1 MDSSELGKNAA
12 DPSLTLNQNTL
23 QFRRPYSYTY
33 TLDVLT
39 DGSEYTGNGTV
50 FLTISKPSSTGTTDE
65 APILARYALSGVST
79 LISRLAADQ
88 AFKLS
93 SVRAVFC
100 PSRKDVDCIAGIP
113 SLLLALAN
121 YSLNGKLHVVGD
133 QGMDGFMDHVDDLVL
148 KRRNYPEIVTCVV
161 PSNDDDA
168 RTWWKVYDDEYIVVH
183 ARIGVGD
190 AISQRDDESE
200 GSGDSSE
207 DSDDDSSTSSCRK
220 ESQSQGLEQKEHTIT
235 GTGTIEQDDHGSLD
249 QCQSIAYIVTLR
261 NTPRP
266 YFFAVLPPGIDA
278 FAHPNI
284 LSTLPDDVG
293 VGQMATSSGEKPL
306 EFILHMNPLFPKS
319 FNDEAKHQ
327 VNVPVRIP
335 NKLQE
340 IAKRHVATLPCNLQ
354 GSCDNGLLIRAIHQN
369 RSLHEHLPFAFPDS
383 YSTTNK
389 CSRNIATIRSDE
401 IYNADESKHCL
412 VPIQR
417 LTSCTSTVLE
427 TEDVDFTNRMQELI
441 RHDKITD
448 KIKSRDG
455 ESSTFELELIKDKVA
470 KASLFYMPNFA
481 EDDGPDKQDDNEI
494 DLSEEDDSDGDGSD
508 EEIKDP
514 PIKRMKNQAR
524 ATDGPV
530 SRLNTKVPHMLV
542 LGTGCASPSPLRGSS
557 AYAIFLPTIMN
568 GQCVLTPSL
577 VLECGEGFLTMLH
590 RHSPTEQSIEQH
602 LSQIRLI
609 WISHAHLD
617 HFGGLPHLIREII
630 KVNKNTEMC
639 TCYQKGRKR
648 ELFTPPPSNGTRTD
662 DSSGMHR
669 PLCKR
674 CLRTCPPIVIAPT
687 KVLRYLDCALDCKNG
702 IIGEHKMYVGI
713 SQRDFDTSPFSQQ
726 VRDDVFGIELMTI
739 QNSMSPTASHPIK
752 FLKNIP
758 VEHCPN
764 AFAVLIG
771 LNTDTANITLSPS
784 NNDNFNDHHQPPQSL
799 FTLCYSGDTR
809 PSSNIV
815 RECRNFSKTCGRNV
829 SLLLHEATFDDD
841 EKGKGEA
848 IRKRHS
854 TVEEAM
860 GIANQIDLD
869 SILMTH
875 FSQRYPKFPPGH
887 DADIIKAQGK
897 YRDTSTSTSTCSSNG
912 NLEVAFAYDGM
923 LIPLTDGL
931 RPIMPLIGSLVASIL
946 TMSSR
951 LK

>member
-1 MDSSELGKNAA
+1 M
-12 DPSLTLNQNTL
+12 
-23 QFRRPYSYTY
+23 
-33 TLDVLT
+33 
-39 DGSEYTGNGTV
+39 
-50 FLTISKPSSTGTTDE
+50 
-65 APILARYALSGVST
+65 
-79 LISRLAADQ
+79 
-88 AFKLS
+88 
-93 SVRAVFC
+93 
-100 PSRKDVDCIAGIP
+100 DCIVGIP

-133 QGMDGFMDHVDDLVL
+133 EGMDGFMDHVADLVL

-161 PSNDDDA
+161 PSNNDDA

-190 AISQRDDESE
+190 TGSHGDDESE

-207 DSDDDSSTSSCRK
+207 DSDDDSSTSACRK
-220 ESQSQGLEQKEHTIT
+220 ESQSQTLEQKEHTST
-235 GTGTIEQDDHGSLD
+235 GTNEQEDHCSFD
-249 QCQSIAYIVTLR
+249 KCQSIVYIVTLH
-261 NTPRP
+261 NTPQP
-266 YFFAVLPPGIDA
+266 YSFAVLPPGTDA
-278 FAHPNI
+278 SAHPNI
-284 LSTLPDDVG
+284 LSTPPDNVG
-293 VGQMATSSGEKPL
+293 VGQTATSSGEKPL
-306 EFILHMNPLFPKS
+306 EFILHMNPFLPKS
-319 FNDEAKHQ
+319 FNNEAKHQ
-327 VNVPVRIP
+327 VQVPVRIRIP
-335 NKLQE
+335 NKLQNT
-340 IAKRHVATLPCNLQ
+340 AKRHVATLPCNLQ

-369 RSLHEHLPFAFPDS
+369 RALHEHLPFAFPDS
-383 YSTTNK
+383 HSSTNK
-389 CSRNIATIRSDE
+389 CRSKIAAMRSE
-401 IYNADESKHCL
+401 ELYNADDTNHSI
-412 VPIQR
+412 VPIQK
-417 LTSCTSTVLE
+417 LSSCTSAILE
-427 TEDVDFTNRMQELI
+427 TGDIDFTHRMHELNRQETI
-441 RHDKITD
+441 AD

-455 ESSTFELELIKDKVA
+455 ESSTFELELVKDKVA
-470 KASLFYMPNFA
+470 KASLFYMPKFA
-481 EDDGPDKQDDNEI
+481 EDNGPDKQDENEI

-508 EEIKDP
+508 EDIKDP
-514 PIKRMKNQAR
+514 PIKRMKTQDR

-530 SRLNTKVPHMLV
+530 GNLNTKVPHMLV

-557 AYAIFLPTIMN
+557 AYAIFLPTIKN
-568 GQCVLTPSL
+568 GESVLTPSV

-617 HFGGLPHLIREII
+617 HYGGLPHLIHEII
-630 KVNKNTEMC
+630 KVNKNTQMC
-639 TCYQKGRKR
+639 TCYQKGGKR
-648 ELFTPPPSNGTRTD
+648 EPSSPTD
-662 DSSGMHR
+662 DSTGMQR

-674 CLRTCPPIVIAPT
+674 CLRTCPPIVIAPS

-702 IIGEHKMYVGI
+702 IIGEQKMYVGI

-739 QNSMSPTASHPIK
+739 QNSMPPTTYYPIK

-764 AFAVLIG
+764 AYGVLIG
-771 LNTDTANITLSPS
+771 LNTATPSDYANG
-784 NNDNFNDHHQPPQSL
+784 NGQHQPPQSL

-815 RECRNFSKTCGRNV
+815 RECRNFSKACGRNV

-860 GIANQIDLD
+860 GIASQIDLD
-869 SILMTH
+869 SILITH

-887 DADIIKAQGK
+887 DADTIKAQGES
-897 YRDTSTSTSTCSSNG
+897 RNASTCSNGNG
-912 NLEVAFAYDGM
+912 NLEVASAYDGM

-931 RPIMPLIGSLVASIL
+931 RPMMPLIGSLAASIL
-946 TMSSR
+946 TMN
-951 LK
+951 

>member
-1 MDSSELGKNAA
+1 MDNSELGLNAA
-12 DPSLTLNQNTL
+12 DSSLKVNPNTL

-65 APILARYALSGVST
+65 AILARYALSGVST

-133 QGMDGFMDHVDDLVL
+133 QGMDGFMDHVADLVL

-161 PSNDDDA
+161 PSNNDDA

-183 ARIGVGD
+183 ARIGVGN
-190 AISQRDDESE
+190 AISQSDDESE

-207 DSDDDSSTSSCRK
+207 DSDDDDDSSTSSSRK
-220 ESQSQGLEQKEHTIT
+220 ESQSQGLEQKEHTST
-235 GTGTIEQDDHGSLD
+235 GTGTIEQDDHASLD
-249 QCQSIAYIVTLR
+249 QCQSIVYIVTLH

-266 YFFAVLPPGIDA
+266 YSFAVLPPGTDA

-284 LSTLPDDVG
+284 LSTLPDNLG
-293 VGQMATSSGEKPL
+293 VGQTATSSGEKPL
-306 EFILHMNPLFPKS
+306 DFILHMNPLFPKS
-319 FNDEAKHQ
+319 FNVETKHQ

-335 NKLQE
+335 NKLHE

-354 GSCDNGLLIRAIHQN
+354 GSGDNGLLIRAIHQN
-369 RSLHEHLPFAFPDS
+369 RALHEHLPFAFPDS
-383 YSTTNK
+383 HSATNK
-389 CSRNIATIRSDE
+389 CSLNIAAIRSDE
-401 IYNADESKHCL
+401 IYNADDTNHSL

-417 LTSCTSTVLE
+417 LTSCTSAVLE
-427 TEDVDFTNRMQELI
+427 TGDVDFTSRMHELI
-441 RHDKITD
+441 RHETITD

-494 DLSEEDDSDGDGSD
+494 DLSEEDDSDDDGSD
-508 EEIKDP
+508 EDTKDP
-514 PIKRMKNQAR
+514 PIKRMKTQAR

-530 SRLNTKVPHMLV
+530 SKLNTKAAHMLV

-617 HFGGLPHLIREII
+617 HYGGLPHLIHEII

-639 TCYQKGRKR
+639 TCYQKGGKR
-648 ELFTPPPSNGTRTD
+648 ELCSPPSSRNETRTD
-662 DSSGMHR
+662 DSTGMHR

-702 IIGEHKMYVGI
+702 IIGEQKMYVGI

-739 QNSMSPTASHPIK
+739 QNSMPPTTYHPIT

-764 AFAVLIG
+764 AYAVLIG
-771 LNTDTANITLSPS
+771 LNTATVTLSHS
-784 NNDNFNDHHQPPQSL
+784 NNDNDHHQPPQSL

-815 RECRNFSKTCGRNV
+815 RECRNFSKTCRRNV

-887 DADIIKAQGK
+887 DADTIKGQGES
-897 YRDTSTSTSTCSSNG
+897 RDASTSTSTCSSNG
-912 NLEVAFAYDGM
+912 SLEVAFAYDGM

-931 RPIMPLIGSLVASIL
+931 RPMMPLIGSLAASIL
-946 TMSSR
+946 TMS
-951 LK
+951 